1 VSRPRSF
8 DETDVLEAAIDC
20 FWARGLEATS
30 VRDLA
35 GRMGINGPSLY
46 NAFGDKR
53 SLFMRAL
60 EHYAVRSMRERIGR
74 MERLP
79 DPKAAIAAFFGELIS
94 ASLADPDRRGC
105 LIVNTALEVAPHD
118 PEIAILIAAYLD
130 EIEAFFRRAL
140 VRAAAAGDLA
150 PSVEP
155 TDMARLLLGLVIA
168 VRVMART
175 VSDRSRLDGM
185 VRPILA
191 LIQARPDIRTPA

>member
-1 VSRPRSF
+1 M
-8 DETDVLEAAIDC
+8 EAAIDC

-140 VRAAAAGDLA
+140 VRAAAAGDLV

>member
-1 VSRPRSF
+1 MSRPRSF

-79 DPKAAIAAFFGELIS
+79 DPKAAIATFFGELIS

-118 PEIAILIAAYLD
+118 PEIEILIAAYLD
-130 EIEAFFRRAL
+130 
-140 VRAAAAGDLA
+140 
-150 PSVEP
+150 
-155 TDMARLLLGLVIA
+155 
-168 VRVMART
+168 
-175 VSDRSRLDGM
+175 
-185 VRPILA
+185 
-191 LIQARPDIRTPA
+191 